1 MALLEEVQKDMITA
15 MKAKDELR
23 LSTVRMVKTAL
34 KKHEVD
40 SGKPL
45 DEAAELKILASLVK
59 QRQDAIEMY
68 RKGNRTELAEKE
80 QAEIAIIQ
88 GYMPAIATEE
98 QMDAAIEAAVA
109 ETGADSM
116 KHMGAVMKVAKDR
129 LAGKTVDGRALSDRV
144 KKRFGG

>member
-1 MALLEEVQKDMITA
+1 MALLEEVQKDMIAA

-23 LSTVRMVKTAL
+23 LSTVRMVKAAL

-45 DEAAELKILASLVK
+45 DEAAEMKILASLVK

-68 RKGNRTELAEKE
+68 RKGGRPELAEKE

-88 GYMPAIATEE
+88 GYMPATATEE
-98 QMDAAIEAAVA
+98 QMDAAIDAAIA
-109 ETGADSM
+109 ETAADSM
-116 KHMGAVMKVAKDR
+116 KHMGAVMKAAKDR
-129 LAGKTVDGRALSDRV
+129 LAGKTVDGRALSERV
-144 KKRFGG
+144 KKRLGG